1 MALFFFKSLKLLD
14 ARQRFVN
21 IEGKR
26 HNGMVA
32 YMLCFDPNARKV
44 VTPYS
49 FTPFHL
55 LVICDDVEK
64 VKARRDGGEEA
75 VAEKI
80 LYVYVYRSH
89 QCVGKNNNV
98 WPRLPRMR

>member
-1 MALFFFKSLKLLD
+1 MVGNGLFFLKKKVIKKVLD

-21 IEGKR
+21 IEGER

-44 VTPYS
+44 MTPYF

-64 VKARRDGGEEA
+64 VKARHDGGEEA

-80 LYVYVYRSH
+80 PF
-89 QCVGKNNNV
+89 C
-98 WPRLPRMR
+98 MCF